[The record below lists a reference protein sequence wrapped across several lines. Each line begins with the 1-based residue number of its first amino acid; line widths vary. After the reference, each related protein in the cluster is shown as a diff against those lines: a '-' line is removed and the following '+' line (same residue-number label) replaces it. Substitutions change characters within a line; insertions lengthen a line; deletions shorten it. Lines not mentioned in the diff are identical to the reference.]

1 MSERLRLRD
10 IDLAWR
16 SVDGELVALDLYA
29 SEYLA
34 VNASGR
40 ILWEALGR
48 GTTRAGLV
56 QCLIDEYALS
66 PEAAERHT
74 DAFLAELRRRGLLDR
89 VGNTSSR
96 AQEAPR

>member
-10 IDLAWR
+10 ADLVWR
-16 SVDGELVALDLYA
+16 AADGEVVALDLHE

-34 VNASGR
+34 VNVSGK

-48 GTTRAGLV
+48 GTTRACLV

-66 PEAAERHT
+66 PEAAERDT
-74 DAFLAELRRRGLLDR
+74 DAFLAELQRRGLLDR
-89 VGNTSSR
+89 VG
-96 AQEAPR
+96 

>member
-10 IDLAWR
+10 LDLVWR
-16 SVDGELVALDLYA
+16 AVDGEVVALDLNE

-48 GTTRAGLV
+48 GATRAGLV
-56 QCLIDEYALS
+56 RCLLDEYELS
-66 PEAAERHT
+66 AGAAERDT
-74 DAFLAELRRRGLLDR
+74 DAFLAELQRRGLLDR
-89 VGNTSSR
+89 AG
-96 AQEAPR
+96 